1 MRRYRRCAVPVMA
14 GLLVL
19 SLMGVGSH
27 ADWLSARNAAAQPDN
42 SIIVKPNPA
51 RVNET
56 MTVTTHPVIPDGATV
71 LRGDGAYYSGSG
83 CGRVNGGYTADTA
96 YDAATNTM
104 TLTFPAAP
112 VAGTYSVSVTT
123 VTTAGPVPSDCASF
137 EVTTAAPGSLIVSPN
152 PAMAH
157 GVVTATTRAVV
168 PFGANVT
175 GIYGHLFYGS
185 GCYTTNADGILDGG
199 TYDANTSTATLP
211 FTAPTI
217 GGTYSLFIDTHSDFG
232 SSFSP
237 CGDFQDIGQASPDD
251 HLIITPNPVMAG
263 QTVTATTHP
272 LMRVNGD
279 FGYAADGNLYAGA
292 ACSGADTFVFG
303 GHDKDSNTTTLTF
316 AAPAVGGTYSVIAH
330 TRTADRDVIDSFCAS
345 FTVIGPEPTA
355 TPPPPDNQVTLS
367 PNPAI
372 AGEMMTATTHPI
384 IPNGETVIA
393 ATGSPFG
400 GTGCIHGNQLTYEVG
415 TYDAGTN
422 TTTVTFQAPR
432 TPGNYSVNT
441 SVRTAQY
448 GFRDSACL
456 DFVVLAAPTATPTN
470 TPVSTDTPTATS
482 TATDTPTSTATTV
495 PTDTPTGMATT
506 EATDTPTSTATA
518 TAKPTDMPTSTATA
532 TPTPTATPA
541 GRTPAPRRPRP
552 TSAAT
557 PGSNPIM
564 TATTVPATRVPG
576 ISTPRQPRPTSTA
589 TPGSIVTTTA
599 TSIPTTMPTG
609 TVTPTATATTIPIST
624 VTGTATPRL
633 PRPTSTPT
641 VMPR

>member
-1 MRRYRRCAVPVMA
+1 MRRYRRCAVPVIV
-14 GLLVL
+14 GLLML
-19 SLMGVGSH
+19 SLASLGSYAH
-27 ADWLSARNAAAQPDN
+27 WPAIPFAAAQQDN
-42 SIIVKPNPA
+42 SVTVTPNPA
-51 RVNET
+51 GIDE
-56 MTVTTHPVIPDGATV
+56 TVTAATHPIIPAGATV
-71 LRGDGAYYSGSG
+71 RRGYGAYYSGSG
-83 CGRVNGGYTADTA
+83 CDPNNAPYSVDGV
-96 YDAATNTM
+96 YDASSNTM
-104 TLTFPAAP
+104 TLTFPAP
-112 VAGTYSVSVTT
+112 PLAGTYSVGIVTI
-123 VTTAGPVPSDCASF
+123 TTASSIVSQCATFQVVAGP
-137 EVTTAAPGSLIVSPN
+137 PGALTVSPN
-152 PAMAH
+152 PALAH
-157 GVVTATTRAVV
+157 ETVTATTRAVV
-168 PFGANVT
+168 EFGANVT
-175 GIYGHLFYGS
+175 GVYGYLYYGS
-185 GCYTTNADGILDGG
+185 GCVAANTDAVLDGG
-199 TYDANTSTATLP
+199 TYDSASRTSTIS
-211 FTAPTI
+211 FKAPTI
-217 GGTYSLFIDTHSDFG
+217 GGTYSILINTHTDFG
-232 SSFSP
+232 NSFSS
-237 CGDFQDIGQASPDD
+237 CADFQDVGQAPPDD
-251 HLIITPNPVMAG
+251 HLIVTPNPVMAG

-272 LMRVNGD
+272 VMRVNGD
-279 FGYAADGNLYAGA
+279 FGYAADGDLYAGA
-292 ACSGADTFVFG
+292 TCSGADTFVFG

-470 TPVSTDTPTATS
+470 TPISTDTP
-482 TATDTPTSTATTV
+482 TPTSTATTV

-552 TSAAT
+552 TSTAT

-576 ISTPRQPRPTSTA
+576 ISTPRQLRPTSTA

-599 TSIPTTMPTG
+599 TSIPTTMPTV

-624 VTGTATPRL
+624 VTGTATPRP